1 MPLGQWMEMRGLMS
15 WGARSTV
22 KIGVRE
28 SGMLPG
34 EHILAPSKLDPC

>member
-28 SGMLPG
+28 SGMCLVCAKPLPT
-34 EHILAPSKLDPC
+34 